1 MTRFLYDGEH
11 QRSSSGSQYLE
22 SVTTSLTGGSKPNSI
37 RALAYDQLS
46 AGNGWIYWIDG
57 KNTSIRRAHLNGT
70 SAEVVLEA
78 EGFVDLVIDS
88 PSRLLFWTSTS
99 SNAINASR
107 LPSESPAVA
116 EPLGAIFHSSTDRPR
131 LLAYHALKQ

>member
-11 QRSSSGSQYLE
+11 QKSSHFLE
-22 SVTTSLTGGSKPNSI
+22 SVTTSLGSGKQNSI
-37 RALAYDQLS
+37 RALAYDQLPTGS
-46 AGNGWIYWIDG
+46 GWIYYIDG

-70 SAEVVLEA
+70 GAEVILEA
-78 EGFVDLVIDS
+78 EGLVDILIDS

-107 LPSESPAVA
+107 LSGSSAAVA
-116 EPLGAIFHSSTDRPR
+116 EPLGAIFQSPTDRPR
-131 LLAYHALKQ
+131 LLAYHGLKQ